1 MPRFDANIPQDVAQ
15 ELARLPLQRV
25 DTVEDLRAI
34 TFTRGLAALMVCSSI
49 LPRIAFKNDQRTGS
63 LRVDALAERIAD
75 YGYQPRDP
83 IICRIGRRGKWVV
96 IDGGHRLTA
105 IARQQDIGWRG
116 LARRLLRW
124 LGLAAP
130 AWLARRLQPPHFDVY
145 FILFT
150 SERRLELAAR
160 DPLPPA

>member
-1 MPRFDANIPQDVAQ
+1 MKRFDANIPQDVAQ

-25 DTVEDLRAI
+25 DTVQDLRAI
-34 TFTRGLAALMVCSSI
+34 AFTRGLAAVMVSSSV
-49 LPRIAFKNDQRTGS
+49 LPRIAFKNHQRTGS
-63 LRVDALAERIAD
+63 LRVEALAERIAD

-96 IDGGHRLTA
+96 VDGGHRLSA
-105 IARQQDIGWRG
+105 LARQQDIGWRG
-116 LARRLLRW
+116 LARRVLRR

-130 AWLARRLQPPHFDVY
+130 AWLAPTLEPPHFDVY

-150 SERRLELAAR
+150 SERSLELATR
-160 DPLPPA
+160 DPLPAA